1 MPAQPHLGVE
11 MCTLQTFA
19 STSRESCHFGGSVL
33 DASSTVR
40 RRSGSVR
47 SYTLLLTLDLCS
59 PIRRC
64 AAIWRADCFYTA
76 ESAQSAHKWQSGGG
90 EVRRSPGLL
99 QAFLP
104 FFSDKRVFRRKCFAM
119 STATKTAKKKPAST
133 NLKLQPLG
141 DRVVLEREESEQTT
155 AGGIVLP
162 DTAKNKPA
170 RGTIV
175 AVGDGRL
182 LENGQRG
189 QFQVKVGDRVLFS
202 SYAGDEFKVG
212 DQELLLMRE
221 DDILAVIEG

>member
-1 MPAQPHLGVE
+1 
-11 MCTLQTFA
+11 
-19 STSRESCHFGGSVL
+19 
-33 DASSTVR
+33 
-40 RRSGSVR
+40 
-47 SYTLLLTLDLCS
+47 
-59 PIRRC
+59 
-64 AAIWRADCFYTA
+64 
-76 ESAQSAHKWQSGGG
+76 
-90 EVRRSPGLL
+90 
-99 QAFLP
+99 
-104 FFSDKRVFRRKCFAM
+104 M